1 MANNIF
7 GIVAFS
13 ILVEAIVTYVNEFF
27 VDGAFSWKMLLALT
41 LGILVAVAYN
51 LDLPAYF
58 NLNSKIPYVGC
69 ILTGILISRG
79 SNYAYDLLGK
89 LTQLK

>member
-1 MANNIF
+1 MSNRIF
-7 GIVAFS
+7 EIVAFS

-27 VDGAFSWKMLLALT
+27 VDGVFSWKMFLALI

-58 NLNSKIPYVGC
+58 NLKSQIPYICC
-69 ILTGILISRG
+69 ILTRILISRR
-79 SNYAYDLLGK
+79 SNYVFDIIKK
-89 LTQLK
+89 LTNMN